1 MLPVRVLIP
10 FILTGIFIL
19 YILYLAFIKKD
30 LKSKLRTEIL
40 PGVLFIGVWAA
51 IYFMWMK

>member
-1 MLPVRVLIP
+1 MLPGRVLIP
-10 FILTGIFIL
+10 IVLTAIFIL

-30 LKSKLRTEIL
+30 LKSKLKTEIL
-40 PGVLFIGVWAA
+40 PGVLFIGVWTA